1 MKVNSTMLIKT
12 IQLKVV
18 EYNYNLLNKAYTA
31 KKLLRGDD
39 FKCIM
44 KLDMCSV
51 FINDFTNLKHK

>member
-18 EYNYNLLNKAYTA
+18 EYNYNLLNKADTA
-31 KKLLRGDD
+31 EKLLRGDD

-44 KLDMCSV
+44 KLEMCSV
-51 FINDFTNLKHK
+51 FINNFTNLKHE